1 MWHISN
7 NITEHTENTMTTIA
21 KKSSS
26 SIDKLLAAIQ
36 EQNTP
41 PKKER
46 PKDERYWR
54 PTVDKAGNGSAVI
67 RFLPSPEVDGDG
79 LPWVR
84 YWDHFFK
91 GPSGKIYG
99 EKSLKSIGKA
109 DPIYEEN
116 AKLYN
121 ANEDPNS
128 RERKQAS
135 AQKRRLNYV
144 SNIYVISDPKNP
156 ENEGKVF
163 LFRYGKKIF
172 DKISALL
179 SPEFEGEESIN
190 PFDLEKGCNFKLRQ
204 KQVSGFPNY
213 DDSKFDNASPLAK
226 ADKIVNQLYSLKEEV
241 DPKNFKTYDELKA
254 RFVEVMEGT
263 EEPGPAS
270 RHLPGSAT
278 PRKPSVKAAEKEDAP
293 PFDTDDDDPDLE
305 AFRKLADE

>member
-1 MWHISN
+1 
-7 NITEHTENTMTTIA
+7 MTTVA
-21 KKSSS
+21 KKSSA
-26 SIDKLLAAIQ
+26 SIEKLLAAIQ
-36 EQNTP
+36 DQNTP

-46 PKDERYWR
+46 PKDERYWK

-67 RFLPSPEVDGDG
+67 RFLPSSAVDGADG

-91 GPSGKIYG
+91 GPTGKIYG

-116 AKLYN
+116 ARLYN

-128 RERKQAS
+128 KERKQAA

-204 KQVSGFPNY
+204 KLVSGFPNY
-213 DDSKFDNASPLAK
+213 DDSKFDNPTSLGSK

-241 DPKNFKTYDELKA
+241 DSKNFKTYDELKA
-254 RFVEVMEGT
+254 RFNEVMEGSAIADET
-263 EEPGPAS
+263 PAV
-270 RHLPGSAT
+270 T
-278 PRKPSVKAAEKEDAP
+278 RKPSVKKVEKTVEEEP
-293 PFDTDDDDPDLE
+293 PFDDDDPDLE

>member
-1 MWHISN
+1 
-7 NITEHTENTMTTIA
+7 MTTVA
-21 KKSSS
+21 KKTSNQ
-26 SIDKLLAAIQ
+26 IDKLLAAIQ

-67 RFLPSPEVDGDG
+67 RFLPAPEVDGDG

-128 RERKQAS
+128 KERKQAS

-213 DDSKFDNASPLAK
+213 DDSKFDNPTSLGAK
-226 ADKIVNQLYSLKEEV
+226 GEKILNQLYSLKEEV

-254 RFVEVMEGT
+254 RFIEVMEGSSYA
-263 EEPGPAS
+263 EETPTVT
-270 RHLPGSAT
+270 AT
-278 PRKPSVKAAEKEDAP
+278 RKPSVKKVEKEEAP
-293 PFDTDDDDPDLE
+293 PFDVDEDDDPDLA
-305 AFRKLADE
+305 AFRQLADE